1 MLADELRHMYGKL
14 QIPIII
20 RSSHRRVCVDGCH
33 SGAITC
39 AEKGRDGEAM
49 SFISQEILSCDIKT
63 LCEDALR
70 SIHFYMARLQTRRKK
85 YLSEFYACRMAG
97 RVHEMPDS
105 GKNEIKQKK
114 IRAND
119 YKGFIRKMEG
129 LIEVVILAVL
139 YYYMWKWCYRDTVSP
154 NYYGFGKIL
163 LMAVYAFLTVI
174 LFFLCDSFK
183 YGHRKLSEVLIS
195 QWISMLIVNFITYFQ
210 LCLIAVRMLNP
221 LPVILLFAADV
232 VLCLVCSYI
241 YTRIYHGIY
250 VPKNMLMVYGNEKA
264 VDLKFKM
271 DERSDK
277 YRVSKVI
284 PYDIGAEK
292 LEEEL
297 SAYDAVIINDVPAQI
312 RNDIL
317 KNCYANGVRTYV
329 VPKVSDI
336 IVRGADEINLFDTPL
351 FLVKGRGISPAQKAL
366 KRIGDVILCLIALIP
381 GLPIMAVV
389 AACIKHEDHGPV
401 FYKQKRVTEGG
412 RVFEILKFR
421 SMVVDADKKEGAV
434 LATEDDPRITK
445 VGRVIRAIRFDE
457 LPQILNILKADMSW
471 VGPRPEQV
479 GYTEDFIRDMP
490 EYAFR
495 TKVIGGL
502 TGYAQIYGKYNS
514 SPYDKAR
521 LDLMYIEN
529 YSLFLDIKLLFMTVQ
544 ILLKKESTEGI
555 DKADEIRE
563 KREKLLHAEE
573 QDAGV

>member
-1 MLADELRHMYGKL
+1 MHLYKANNIDKMTGYREIIEMLGVKSTDRSKQENADR
-14 QIPIII
+14 
-20 RSSHRRVCVDGCH
+20 
-33 SGAITC
+33 
-39 AEKGRDGEAM
+39 
-49 SFISQEILSCDIKT
+49 
-63 LCEDALR
+63 
-70 SIHFYMARLQTRRKK
+70 
-85 YLSEFYACRMAG
+85 
-97 RVHEMPDS
+97 
-105 GKNEIKQKK
+105 KQKQR
-114 IRAND
+114 RAED
-119 YKGFIRKMEG
+119 MKGTIRKLEG
-129 LIEVVILAVL
+129 LAEIILLTVA
-139 YYYMWKWCYRDTVSP
+139 YYYMWKFFYRDAMLP
-154 NYYGFGKIL
+154 NYYGYGKIL
-163 LMAVYAFLTVI
+163 LMGVYAILILV

-183 YGHRKLSEVLIS
+183 YGHRKLSEVIIS
-195 QWISMLIVNFITYFQ
+195 QWISILIVDIITYFQ
-210 LCLIAVRMLNP
+210 LCLIGVRMLNP
-221 LPVILLFAADV
+221 LPVILLFGAD
-232 VLCLVCSYI
+232 LILAFICSMI
-241 YTRIYHGIY
+241 FTRVYHGLY
-250 VPKNMLMVYGNEKA
+250 VPKTMLMIYGNEKA

-277 YRVSKVI
+277 YQVAKVL
-284 PYDIGAEK
+284 PYDVGAEQI
-292 LEEEL
+292 LEEIGN
-297 SAYDAVIINDVPAQI
+297 YDAVIINDVPAQI

-336 IVRGADEINLFDTPL
+336 IICGADEINLFDTPL

-366 KRIGDVILCLIALIP
+366 KRVGDIILCLIALIP

-389 AACIKHEDHGPV
+389 AACIRHEDHGPV
-401 FYKQKRVTEGG
+401 FYRQKRVTEGG

-445 VGRVIRAIRFDE
+445 VGRAIRAIRFDE

-479 GYTEDFIRDMP
+479 GYTEEFIREMP

-495 TKVIGGL
+495 TKVKGGL
-502 TGYAQIYGKYNS
+502 TGYAQIYGKYNT

-555 DKADEIRE
+555 DKAEEVRE
-563 KREKLLHAEE
+563 KREELLHVRGNKMKNAVTVGME
-573 QDAGV
+573 DNNKK